1 MTRLREPSQADPK
14 GEKPETKP
22 FSIRLTD
29 GEKRLLLERAGRLP
43 LGTYIRDLILAADV
57 QARRVRW
64 HNPVADHEALARV
77 LAGLGQSRLS
87 SNLNQI
93 AKAVNEGLLPFTPET
108 EAELSEACSAVS
120 AMRLEF
126 MRALGL
132 MKGGPA

>member
-1 MTRLREPSQADPK
+1 MRRSRKPSPADPK

-29 GEKRLLLERAGRLP
+29 SEKRLLLERAGRLP

-64 HNPVADHEALARV
+64 HNPVADHKALARV

-93 AKAVNEGLLPFTPET
+93 AKAVNAGLLPLTPET
-108 EAELSEACSAVS
+108 EVELNEACSAVS
-120 AMRLEF
+120 FMRIEL
-126 MRALGL
+126 MRALDL
-132 MKGGPA
+132 MKGGRA

>member
-1 MTRLREPSQADPK
+1 MRTSRKPSPADPK

-43 LGTYIRDLILAADV
+43 LGTFIRDLILAADV

-64 HNPVADHEALARV
+64 QNPVADHEALARV
-77 LAGLGQSRLS
+77 LAALGQSRLS

-93 AKAVNEGLLPFTPET
+93 AKAVNAGMLPLTAET

-120 AMRLEF
+120 AMRIKL
-126 MRALGL
+126 MHALGL
-132 MKGGPA
+132 VKGGPA